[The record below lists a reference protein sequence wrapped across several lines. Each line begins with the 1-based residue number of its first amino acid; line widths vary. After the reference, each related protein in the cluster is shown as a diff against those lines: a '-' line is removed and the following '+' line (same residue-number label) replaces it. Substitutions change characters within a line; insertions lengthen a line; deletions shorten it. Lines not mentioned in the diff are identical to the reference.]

1 MQHGRDQV
9 RREGLVCFRR
19 GRITNHRF
27 IRGLCFQ
34 SAAAENMRSA
44 RWNRKHWVS
53 GWLQP
58 PFPAKY
64 SEPLLLI
71 NKWRKATVRFQAL
84 KIYTCLFPTV
94 LLLVQGIEELRSS
107 GAEVS
112 TLVQTQGRMTS
123 LPGDEWQ
130 SLPLSFNSCA
140 WVRGCVCVTYTPLTW
155 SHEQD
160 AVYCRHPART
170 STGKSNFPCLCHQ
183 TLRWLWRFQKGTSIP
198 RLQIDNHI

>member
-1 MQHGRDQV
+1 MLHGRDQV

-19 GRITNHRF
+19 GWITNHRF

-64 SEPLLLI
+64 SEALLLI
-71 NKWRKATVRFQAL
+71 NKWRKATARFQAL

-140 WVRGCVCVTYTPLTW
+140 WVRGCVGVCVWLILHSREVMSRTLFIADIRHGLQLANQISRVCVIKHSDDCEDFKKEPAF
-155 SHEQD
+155 QD
-160 AVYCRHPART
+160 CR
-170 STGKSNFPCLCHQ
+170 
-183 TLRWLWRFQKGTSIP
+183 
-198 RLQIDNHI
+198 